1 MKQPEPSEFLLLPF
15 REFDLFVVYRA
26 ADISRPFYVNYTQF
40 IKAITASIT
49 PASALLLQTNGTN
62 NPTQS
67 LLNLVAG
74 TDISITDD
82 GAGNITFAFT
92 GSGGTYTVDNGLTA
106 STPSNFQLGSP
117 TSGSA
122 PLLHD
127 TYIDTL
133 VDKTLFLEGQ
143 KTNQLEYILEVNNTA
158 NDGGSLKVSSLG
170 LGIAI
175 TATSTSAS
183 AVAAVSTN
191 APAIAGT
198 TGGANEA
205 GLFTNSDAGTN
216 NIVQGIKLRHSS
228 SGVPTTGFGIAADFT
243 GKTTLNSDLRL
254 GRLIFQWTNAVT
266 ASRTSKFQLET
277 INSASASVKVEVAGN
292 GETTLNS
299 YGVGTFLD
307 TPVYALGVKAGGEIV
322 EFAVPS
328 GGSVLTDDSIQ
339 GDGTLGNEV
348 KLVNDAT
355 IPGVNKVYGTD
366 NAGNRGWRNELVTP
380 AGVIPGTVV
389 GTFPAKNNSATHL
402 VVGSADRLYVPSFAL
417 GIVDVY
423 EASSGDYL
431 GTVPITNAYSCIYV
445 ASRNE
450 VWVSS
455 PSSTMTRLNPSTFA
469 VLGTF
474 TGATN
479 VLSYAEVSSTKIY
492 LATVGNTIVEVNP
505 STLTVTATITA
516 ASLGVTNIRY
526 ITYVNNPLS
535 LHHQYL
541 AGVCPTDSEFYAINT
556 TTNGVVIAGTNFG
569 GTLGSPPTGITY
581 NSVED
586 NYYISLAQNQQVRI
600 FKPTSPTVATF
611 QNRKQA
617 PFCNNLVANV

>member
-92 GSGGTYTVDNGLTA
+92 GSGGTYTVNNGLTENPA
-106 STPSNFQLGSP
+106 GNFQLGS
-117 TSGSA
+117 TVSGGA

-127 TYIDTL
+127 TYIDTQ
-133 VDKTLFLEGQ
+133 VNHTLYLEGQ
-143 KTNQLEYILEVNNTA
+143 KTNQIEYILEVNNTA

-254 GRLIFQWTNAVT
+254 GRLIFQWTDAVT

-277 INSASASVKVEVAGN
+277 VNSASASVKVEVAGN

-328 GGSVLTDDSIQ
+328 GGSVLTDDSVQ

-348 KLVNDAT
+348 KLVNDVST
-355 IPGVNKVYGTD
+355 PGVNKVYGTD
-366 NAGNRGWRNELVTP
+366 NAGNRGWRNELE
-380 AGVIPGTVV
+380 
-389 GTFPAKNNSATHL
+389 NNTDFEYLL
-402 VVGSADRLYVPSFAL
+402 VQSFR
-417 GIVDVY
+417 
-423 EASSGDYL
+423 S
-431 GTVPITNAYSCIYV
+431 
-445 ASRNE
+445 
-450 VWVSS
+450 
-455 PSSTMTRLNPSTFA
+455 
-469 VLGTF
+469 
-474 TGATN
+474 
-479 VLSYAEVSSTKIY
+479 
-492 LATVGNTIVEVNP
+492 
-505 STLTVTATITA
+505 
-516 ASLGVTNIRY
+516 
-526 ITYVNNPLS
+526 
-535 LHHQYL
+535 
-541 AGVCPTDSEFYAINT
+541 
-556 TTNGVVIAGTNFG
+556 
-569 GTLGSPPTGITY
+569 TY
-581 NSVED
+581 N
-586 NYYISLAQNQQVRI
+586 Y
-600 FKPTSPTVATF
+600 
-611 QNRKQA
+611 
-617 PFCNNLVANV
+617 